1 GVDHHIPSLWP
12 VEVVRGPGYT
22 IRTEL
27 PGQRMPLR
35 VGVDDVEAG
44 STCVPGQLRE
54 QQSHRAGAID
64 QVVAGDPEVDLVET
78 MHCAAQR
85 LDQRPVVPWNVFGE
99 LESVRGRHR
108 DELGAGPI
116 SPADA
121 DPVPVLTQVEATGA
135 ALAAGPVIE
144 RWVNGHEVSGLH
156 VLHVAPDC
164 HHLSAELVTGDDW
177 VARRGEF
184 ATDDVDVGSAHA
196 TGLDLDHCVVGP

>member
-1 GVDHHIPSLWP
+1 
-12 VEVVRGPGYT
+12 VR
-22 IRTEL
+22 
-27 PGQRMPLR
+27 
-35 VGVDDVEAG
+35 
-44 STCVPGQLRE
+44 GQLRE
-54 QQSHRAGAID
+54 QQAHRAGAID

-85 LDQRPVVPWNVFGE
+85 LDQRPVVPWNVFWE

-144 RWVNGHEVSGLH
+144 GWVDSHEVTGLQVH
-156 VLHVAPDC
+156 YGAADRHD
-164 HHLSAELVTGDDW
+164 LSTELVTGDDR
-177 VARRGEF
+177 V
-184 ATDDVDVGSAHA
+184 
-196 TGLDLDHCVVGP
+196 